1 MFSVNYHQGTS
12 LLLKSLNSPY
22 CLISLVFKIFHLSFF
37 FFFVPKLCL
46 STFSAIVTLTISIIH
61 PPNTTLKTSN
71 LVSLCCVLSD
81 IHSLIWQKIYVPFKA
96 QSIRHFLVITSI
108 ITRSSLYFHSKY
120 CIHTLIML
128 FNSQMFSCLSPLMN
142 SEYSEGRKCAGH
154 NYIFNLVQCLA
165 QEKRS
170 KHVGGIKFNPSTSC
184 SF

>member
-1 MFSVNYHQGTS
+1 MVLFFYKIRNIVFLTFFRATVKIRLNLTSKIAKKTMFSVNYHQGTS

-22 CLISLVFKIFHLSFF
+22 CLISLVFKIFHLSF

-128 FNSQMFSCLSPLMN
+128 FNS
-142 SEYSEGRKCAGH
+142 
-154 NYIFNLVQCLA
+154 
-165 QEKRS
+165 
-170 KHVGGIKFNPSTSC
+170 
-184 SF
+184 